1 MSLTAEAFKV
11 NTFIDVLSARAA
23 QTPEQIAYTF
33 LVDGEQ
39 QAVSVSYQVL
49 DRRARAIAAQL
60 QSFNA
65 QGTCVLIL
73 CKPGLDFIAAFLG
86 CLYAGAIAVPSSPPK
101 RIDKTAR
108 LATILKDTQAT
119 LALTTKDL
127 LTNLASRLTP
137 ETSQGVLR
145 WIAIDALELDQ
156 AEIWTHST
164 PSMDAIAMLQY
175 TSGSTGIPK
184 GVIITHSNLIQ
195 NAKGL
200 EAGCASGDAFV
211 NVSWLPL
218 FHDMG
223 LMGNVLQSL
232 YLGKPSFF
240 MPSFAFI
247 QKPVRWLQAI
257 SQHRATFSGGPN
269 FAYDLLCR
277 YVTPAQ
283 RENLDLSHWDVAFCG
298 AEPIRAG
305 TIERFVETFESC
317 GFRREAF
324 YPCYGLAEATL
335 FVTGGIRNKPP
346 IILTVDAAALEKG
359 KGVPYQSPQK
369 LQQAIVGCG
378 QPWLDTQIEIVD
390 PKTLMRSANQSI
402 GEVWIKSSAIGIGY
416 WQQPQA
422 TTDTYQ
428 AYLSDTGEGPF
439 LRTGDLGFLHE
450 SELFMTGRLKE
461 MMIFWGLNRYPQHI
475 EQTVEKSH
483 PIFRVNRG
491 AAFAIPVNG
500 EDRLVIVYEI
510 ERNYRKNLPLE
521 AAVESVRWNLAREH
535 FLDVYAI
542 VLLKPGQL
550 PVTSSGKIQRQLC
563 RNKFLEGSLI
573 ALAEWRAPVDS
584 QSDLRQLIKRYIN
597 PVTHLKRYFAILQGR
612 MKG

>member
-11 NTFIDVLSARAA
+11 NTFIDVLSARAV

-39 QAVSVSYQVL
+39 QAVNVSYQVL

-86 CLYAGAIAVPSSPPK
+86 CLYAGAIAVPSNPPK

-127 LTNLASRLTP
+127 LSNLASRLTP
-137 ETSQGVLR
+137 ETSQGALR

-156 AEIWTHST
+156 AEIWKHST
-164 PSMDAIAMLQY
+164 PSMEAIAMLQY

-184 GVIITHSNLIQ
+184 GVMITHGNLIQ

-200 EAGCASGDAFV
+200 EAGCASGDDFV

-240 MPSFAFI
+240 MPPFAFI

-257 SQHRATFSGGPN
+257 SQHRATLSGGPN

-277 YVTPAQ
+277 YVTPEQ
-283 RENLDLSHWDVAFCG
+283 RASLDLSHWEVAFCG
-298 AEPIRAG
+298 AEPIRAE

-359 KGVPYQSPQK
+359 KGVPCESPQQ

-439 LRTGDLGFLHE
+439 LRTGDLGFLYE
-450 SELFMTGRLKE
+450 SELFITGRLKE

-483 PIFRVNRG
+483 PIFQANRG

-500 EDRLVIVYEI
+500 EDRLVIAYEI
-510 ERNYRKNLPLE
+510 ERNSRKNLPLE

-563 RNKFLEGSLI
+563 RTKFLEGSLV
-573 ALAEWRAPVDS
+573 ALAEWRAPVNS
-584 QSDLRQLIKRYIN
+584 PSDLRQLIKRYIN
-597 PVTHLKRYFAILQGR
+597 PVIHLKRYFAILQGR
-612 MKG
+612 MRG